1 MKTSLL
7 HFSSEVSDATS
18 SGLPI
23 LALESTIIS
32 HGMPYPDN
40 LEFAQQAENIAR
52 KQGVVPATIAIIGG
66 KIQVGLNEQSL
77 DDLTLDQNI
86 NKVAVRDIATT
97 VACKQSGATTVSA
110 TMHIAHSAGIE
121 VFATG
126 GIGGVHRN
134 GEKTLDIS
142 QDLRV
147 LGNTPLVVVS
157 AGVKAMLDIPLTL
170 EYLETEGITVIG
182 YQTDVFPA
190 FYSRESGCSVPARAN
205 SPVDIVAIHATNK
218 TLKIISSILVVNPIP
233 VSHEIPYQEMEGYI
247 NIALDECTKEG
258 IRGKMVTPYLLKKIV
273 ALTSGRSLH
282 ANIKLALNNV
292 TLGAQ
297 IAKALKQQD

>member
-7 HFSSEVSDATS
+7 HFSSEVSDAVN
-18 SGLPI
+18 SGLPV

-40 LEFAQQAENIAR
+40 LEFAQQAENIVR
-52 KQGVVPATIAIIGG
+52 KQGVIPATIAIIGG
-66 KIQVGLNEQSL
+66 KIQIGLNEHSL
-77 DDLTLDQNI
+77 NELTVGQNI

-97 VACKQSGATTVSA
+97 VAGKQSGATTVSA

-126 GIGGVHRN
+126 GIGGVHRY
-134 GEKTLDIS
+134 GETTFDIS

-147 LGNTPLVVVS
+147 LGKIPLVVVS
-157 AGVKAMLDIPLTL
+157 AGVKAILDIPLTL
-170 EYLETEGITVIG
+170 EYLETDGVIVIG

-190 FYSRESGCSVPARAN
+190 FYSQKSGYTVPARAD
-205 SPVDIVAIHATNK
+205 SPEDIVAIHTTNK
-218 TLKIISSILVVNPIP
+218 TLKITSSILVVNPIP
-233 VSHEIPYQEMEGYI
+233 ISHEIPYQEMESYI
-247 NIALDECTKEG
+247 NIALDKCLKEG
-258 IRGKMVTPYLLKKIV
+258 IRGKKVTPYLLKKIV
-273 ALTSGRSLH
+273 KLTKGRSLQ

-292 TLGAQ
+292 KLGAQ
-297 IAKALKQQD
+297 IAKALKP